1 MTLEDGW
8 GVITMTTHVRARYA
22 DGLLTPLEPLEL
34 QDGCEVT
41 LEISQPQPP
50 RSGLA
55 GIADMVKELHKS
67 MPDDAWDGLPTDLA
81 RNKKHY
87 LYGHPRE
94 EDE

>member
-1 MTLEDGW
+1 MAARQIKAHFHDG
-8 GVITMTTHVRARYA
+8 VFVPDEAVEI
-22 DGLLTPLEPLEL
+22 E
-34 QDGCEVT
+34 DGCEVT

-87 LYGHPRE
+87 LYGHRRE